1 MKVNPFKTTLY
12 SSVLLAGLAAT
23 SVAAADEA
31 KDVTTTTDTDAP
43 YQIRL
48 QNQVLTLLKQQVMQQ
63 LLLQYLEQKKKLLL
77 KQILL

>member
-31 KDVTTTTDTDAP
+31 KDVTSFGSMVSSTC
-43 YQIRL
+43 
-48 QNQVLTLLKQQVMQQ
+48 
-63 LLLQYLEQKKKLLL
+63 
-77 KQILL
+77 

>member
-31 KDVTTTTDTDAP
+31 KDVTTTTDTDATVSNTSCNNDCS
-43 YQIRL
+43 IIKRFC
-48 QNQVLTLLKQQVMQQ
+48 
-63 LLLQYLEQKKKLLL
+63 
-77 KQILL
+77 

>member
-31 KDVTTTTDTDAP
+31 KDVTATTDADATFTAGTDVVGA
-43 YQIRL
+43 
-48 QNQVLTLLKQQVMQQ
+48 VLMYYRFSKIV
-63 LLLQYLEQKKKLLL
+63 
-77 KQILL
+77 